1 MGTFLKYL
9 FYIALVVVIY
19 LVGKGVYEGQIDEK
33 TTVGQ
38 VVSDIGTGTKE
49 MVKAASML
57 PRTRLTII
65 KRRQKKILIWQSSE
79 KPRNPRGFFR
89 PFWLR

>member
-49 MVKAASML
+49 MVKSGVNATENA
-57 PRTRLTII
+57 IDNY
-65 KRRQKKILIWQSSE
+65 KKTPKEDINLAE
-79 KPRNPRGFFR
+79 
-89 PFWLR
+89 